1 MDLQLLKPTEVQNVL
16 KCSLPYVYR
25 LAESGRLKHVRIPSI
40 EPHGTRRKNVIR
52 FRKDDVLEFI
62 ETNYLK

>member
-1 MDLQLLKPTEVQNVL
+1 MEVLYKPADVQHIL

-25 LAESGRLKHVRIPSI
+25 LAESGRLKHVRIPPI
-40 EPHGTRRKNVIR
+40 DPHGTRQKNVIR

-62 ETNYLK
+62 EENYLS

>member
-1 MDLQLLKPTEVQNVL
+1 MELLKPADVQNVL

-40 EPHGTRRKNVIR
+40 EPHGTRQKNVIR
-52 FRKDDVLEFI
+52 FRKEDILEFI
-62 ETNYLK
+62 EANYLK